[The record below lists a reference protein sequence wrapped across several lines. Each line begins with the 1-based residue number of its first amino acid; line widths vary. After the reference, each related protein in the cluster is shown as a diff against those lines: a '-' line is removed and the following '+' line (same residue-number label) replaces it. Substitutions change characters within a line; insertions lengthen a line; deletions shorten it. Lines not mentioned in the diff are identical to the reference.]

1 MLPEIE
7 LWYSLRIMKRTRYEK
22 ADFKWVNW
30 KATDFESIAT
40 DLVRRKKEAYAAIRS
55 IPAKK
60 RTFQNTILALEASDD
75 RASDETNRIAIL
87 KEVSPDA
94 AVRAAAAQT
103 LEALQKQL
111 VEIEFDPRMYAV
123 IKEYA
128 ARREKLAGPEKL
140 LFTDLKKGYERM
152 GFDLSKAKRAKL
164 KANIKMLGKL
174 GLAFDRNLNEHKDHL
189 LVTAAELDGLPESY
203 RANLANDGNK
213 YKVTMSYPDVYPF
226 MAGAHD
232 EEKRR
237 ELLEKFVR
245 RGGPKNI
252 TVLKQMFRLRAE
264 NAKLLGYK
272 THADFQT
279 ELRMAKS
286 AAHVWRF
293 IQDLERRTKKQVG
306 KDLAMLAADKRRRT
320 GDKKAVVGA
329 HDVAYLFKQI
339 RKEKFDIDSDLVK
352 EYFPFEQVKRAT
364 LDAYQTLLG
373 VIFKQRTD
381 ISLWHPDAQLF
392 DVYDAKDGYLS
403 TFILDLYPREG
414 KYGHAC
420 ASELS
425 YGRQEGSGYHAPLAA
440 MIANFPKPS
449 AANPSLMS
457 HGEVETFFHEFG
469 HIMHFTLTKARYRA
483 QAGFNVAMDFVEAPS
498 QMLEN
503 WVWNPKMLT
512 RLSKHYKT
520 SRPMPKD
527 LITRIIDARLFGEAW
542 SVRSQLVL
550 ATLDMTIHTKGA
562 EDPVALYASFDKKL
576 MGITPPKRQLWLAGF
591 GHIAHGY
598 DAGYYSYLW
607 SKVYAD
613 DMFSRFEKEGVLN
626 SKTGRDYRRWILE
639 KGSSIE
645 EMDLVKGFLGR
656 KPNNKAFLKA
666 IGA

>member
-1 MLPEIE
+1 
-7 LWYSLRIMKRTRYEK
+7 MKRTRYER
-22 ADFKWVNW
+22 ADFKWINW
-30 KATDFESIAT
+30 KGADFEKLAT
-40 DLVRRKKEAYAAIRS
+40 NLVKRKKEAYAAIRA
-55 IPAKK
+55 IPAGK
-60 RTFQNTILALEASDD
+60 RTFANTILALEASDD
-75 RASDETNRIAIL
+75 RASDETNRIALL
-87 KEVSPDA
+87 KEVSPDPV
-94 AVRAAAAQT
+94 VRAAAAKT
-103 LEALQKQL
+103 LESLQKQL

-128 ARREKLAGPEKL
+128 ARREKLSGAEKL

-152 GFDLSKAKRAKL
+152 GFNLPEAKRARL
-164 KANIKMLGKL
+164 KANIKTLGKL
-174 GLAFDRNLNEHKDHL
+174 GLAFDRNLNEYKDHI
-189 LVTAAELDGLPESY
+189 LVTVAELDGLPESY
-203 RANLANDGNK
+203 RANLAKIGDK
-213 YKVTMSYPDVYPF
+213 YKVTMTYPDVHPF
-226 MAGAHD
+226 IAGAHD
-232 EEKRR
+232 EEKRK

-245 RGGPKNI
+245 RGGTKNI
-252 TVLKQMFRLRAE
+252 AILKKMFRLRAE
-264 NAKLLGYK
+264 NAQLLGYK

-293 IQDLERRTKKQVG
+293 IKDLERRTKKQVG
-306 KDLAMLAADKRRRT
+306 KDLAMLTADKRRRT
-320 GDKKAVVGA
+320 GDAKASVGS
-329 HDVAYLFKQI
+329 HDVGYLFKQI
-339 RKEKFDIDSDLVK
+339 RKEKYDIDSDLVK

-364 LDAYQTLLG
+364 LEAYQKLLG
-373 VIFKQRTD
+373 VVFKQRTD
-381 ISLWHPDAQLF
+381 AKLWHPDAQLF
-392 DVYDAKDGYLS
+392 DIFDAKDGYLS
-403 TFILDLYPREG
+403 SFILDLYPREG

-425 YGRQEGSGYHAPLAA
+425 YGRQEGSVYQAPLAA

-449 AANPSLMS
+449 PANPSLMS

-469 HIMHFTLTKARYRA
+469 HIMHFTLTTARYRA

-503 WVWNPKMLT
+503 WVWDAEMLT

-520 SRPMPKD
+520 GSPLPND
-527 LITRIIDARLFGEAW
+527 LIKRIIDARLFGEAW
-542 SVRSQLVL
+542 SVRGQLVL
-550 ATLDMTIHTKGA
+550 ATLDLIIHTKGSK
-562 EDPVALYASFDKKL
+562 DPVALYAKISKDL
-576 MGITPPKRQLWLAGF
+576 IGIPPPKHQLWLAGF

-626 SKTGRDYRRWILE
+626 QKTGRDYRRWILE
-639 KGSSIE
+639 KGSSME

-656 KPNNKAFLKA
+656 KPNNKAFLKS